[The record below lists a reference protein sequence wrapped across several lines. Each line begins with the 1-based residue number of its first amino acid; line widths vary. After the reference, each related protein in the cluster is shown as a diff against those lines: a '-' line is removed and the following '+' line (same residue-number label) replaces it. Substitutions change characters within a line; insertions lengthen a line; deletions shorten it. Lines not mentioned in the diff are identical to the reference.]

1 MGKRRFIFFRILVCL
16 LFVFPCE
23 DSLPDT
29 AQEDDFFSGDEYE
42 QRDIEDLYAEKGSN
56 LDGALVSPTLFSP
69 LPDTLSKFLPSSFS
83 QDTLLVTTPA
93 ILRC

>member
-1 MGKRRFIFFRILVCL
+1 MGKRRIIFFRLLVCL
-16 LFVFPCE
+16 LFVFACD

-29 AQEDDFFSGDEYE
+29 VREDDFFSGNEYE

-69 LPDTLSKFLPSSFS
+69 LPDTLFKFLPSSFS
-83 QDTLLVTTPA
+83 PDTLLVTTPS